1 MRLSPSVHLVRHIGF
16 PCHPNA
22 LFHNDGF
29 FHLQV
34 VAARRDFVSV
44 HDSAPGNLTLGSATH
59 PRHPEQITPPEIFF
73 PDHPAIGPRQ
83 PDLVPEH
90 DIQIPSLTR
99 HPPIDEPRWI
109 FSEPGQKVSFL
120 PTRSDLMGE
129 RGDLVFGGHDPLERR
144 TGFQRLDGGVH
155 LGLVR
160 VFDLDRN
167 VEHRWVDVA
176 ILVDPT
182 TVKETGR

>member
-1 MRLSPSVHLVRHIGF
+1 
-16 PCHPNA
+16 
-22 LFHNDGF
+22 
-29 FHLQV
+29 
-34 VAARRDFVSV
+34 VAARRDVVSV
-44 HDSAPGNLTLGSATH
+44 HDSAPASPTSESTTY
-59 PRHPEQITPPEIFF
+59 PRHPEQIAPSEIFF
-73 PDHPAIGPRQ
+73 PDHPAVGPWQ
-83 PDLVPEH
+83 TDLVPEH

-99 HPPIDEPRWI
+99 HPPVDEPRGV

-120 PTRSDLMGE
+120 PARSDLVGE

-167 VEHRWVDVA
+167 VEHRRVDVA

-182 TVKETGR
+182 LVERDGSLASARKAEQT